1 MAFDLEAHVRQ
12 LSEIPAP
19 SGHEGPAHEAIRA
32 AWAGSVDEFQTD
44 GLGSLI
50 AIKRGTGD
58 GSPQRRIMLCAHMD
72 EIGLMVTEVR
82 DGFLRADSIV
92 NQIDH
97 RVLLMQP
104 VLVHGRR
111 VLKGVFGAA
120 PPHMTVSRKRYP
132 TLDEMWIDVGLPAD
146 EVAALVRVGDLV
158 TFDSP
163 VVDLKGRV
171 LSGKSFDNR
180 VSVAAVTVCLDELT
194 RRAHA
199 WDVFAVA
206 SVQEEVGGHGAA
218 AAAYQIEPDIAIAID
233 VTFAQQ
239 TGTSDDES
247 YKLGGGPTISR
258 GPNFHPRLVKVFRD
272 VAQDLELKLQIEALP
287 GDSGTDAWLIQVS
300 RDGVP
305 SLLIG
310 IPIRNMHTPVEVVD
324 LRDVTRAG
332 RLMAAFIAGLT
343 PDFLDE
349 IAWKAGE
356 G

>member
-1 MAFDLEAHVRQ
+1 
-12 LSEIPAP
+12 
-19 SGHEGPAHEAIRA
+19 
-32 AWAGSVDEFQTD
+32 
-44 GLGSLI
+44 
-50 AIKRGTGD
+50 
-58 GSPQRRIMLCAHMD
+58 
-72 EIGLMVTEVR
+72 
-82 DGFLRADSIV
+82 
-92 NQIDH
+92 
-97 RVLLMQP
+97 LMQP